1 MKTTWGEALAAILLS
16 MPPAVHAQ
24 IAWDTPR
31 LIGPESPG
39 GLGVLRLRSDVPE
52 GRTDGATATWAL
64 PGTDGRVILR
74 GGAGL
79 DDDDR
84 VSVLGGIDLRTPLA
98 RHTEEQPLDLEWY
111 AGIGGGGGAGSEQY
125 MLVTLPL
132 GVSAGRAWTSG
143 SVWLAPYVALGVALD
158 LGIGEEDAPDDELT
172 ASPAADL
179 GVDFALAAGR
189 RFIIRVAT
197 SLGDRQALALGL
209 NLGG

>member
-1 MKTTWGEALAAILLS
+1 MKTTWGAAVAAILLS

-31 LIGPESPG
+31 LIGPESPR
-39 GLGVLRLRSDVPE
+39 GLSVLWLRSEVPE
-52 GRTDGATATWAL
+52 GRTDGAMATWAL

-79 DDDDR
+79 DDADR
-84 VSVLGGIDLRTPLA
+84 VSVFGGIDLRTPLA

-111 AGIGGGGGAGSEQY
+111 AGFGAGGGGGSEQY
-125 MLVTLPL
+125 MVLTLPL

-158 LGIGEEDAPDDELT
+158 LVIGEDAPDDELT

-179 GVDFALAAGR
+179 GIDFALDAGR